1 MIKKLNPVPIEVRQN
16 RKIKKMKVS
25 VIANLNKS
33 FVLFATLCLSFSSL
47 SWAAQINAPLLMP
60 KAEAAT
66 IPNRQSV
73 LTMKDIGASRPIELR
88 GVEGNAYLSLGV
100 RLDEVVTNAR
110 LHLNYTLSPA
120 LLPNLSHLKIYLNDE
135 VLATLPVT
143 RESLAGPQK
152 LDLDLD
158 PRFFTDFN
166 KLHLQLI
173 GHYTNDCEFPLH
185 SSLWANISNMSTLE
199 INLQSIALRNDLA
212 LLPAPFFD
220 KRDNRLLNLP
230 FVFSA
235 KPSLNSLRAAGGI
248 ASWFGALA
256 SYRGAR
262 FPTYLNR
269 LPERYGVVF
278 ATNDERPEF
287 LAKYPK
293 VDAPT
298 ISLVQHPENPTGK
311 LLLILGRNAA
321 DLQLAADALALGKAA
336 MTGTSIT
343 VKTLEYPPR
352 RIAYDAPNW
361 LQSGRPIP
369 LGQLVN
375 SPADLQRQGQLLEP
389 ILINARLPAD
399 LFTWEVKGV
408 PINLKYRYTPPA
420 EQGDA
425 SLKIEINDQFIESI
439 PLLSG
444 TGTREKNRLILPI
457 LDDGSLREQS
467 DVLIPAFH
475 LGSNNQLQFSFSI
488 PSSDNGRCKSS
499 PQGNMRAAI
508 DPDSTLDL
516 SHFYHYA
523 AMPNLAF
530 FANSGFPFTKYA
542 DLAETAI
549 VIPDQPNTF
558 DMEAMFALLG
568 HMGRSTGIPALHFKL
583 IQTKSV
589 QDAKDS
595 DLLVIASGANKD
607 LLASWGKSLPA
618 LLEEG
623 SRTFTPLGKAMDMAY
638 EWFGLSENKTVKSGE
653 GTTFLGSGPL
663 AAIIGFESPLSP
675 SRSIVAFTSTTPAA
689 LTSALDALS
698 DGGKVQYI
706 RGDIALMRGE
716 SVESFRVN
724 DMYYVGELP
733 WWRWIWFHLN
743 HHPLFLTAI
752 GIAIGLFVALLAFGA
767 LRNLAAKRLGQRKK

>member
-1 MIKKLNPVPIEVRQN
+1 
-16 RKIKKMKVS
+16 MKFS
-25 VIANLNKS
+25 VIANLIKS
-33 FVLFATLCLSFSSL
+33 FVLFAALCLSFSSL
-47 SWAAQINAPLLMP
+47 SWAAQTNAPLLLP
-60 KAEAAT
+60 KTEAET
-66 IPNRQSV
+66 TPSRQSI

-88 GVEGNAYLSLGV
+88 GVDGNTYLSLGV
-100 RLDEVVTNAR
+100 RLDEVVTKAR

-120 LLPNLSHLKIYLNDE
+120 LLPIISHIKVYLNDE
-135 VLATLPVT
+135 VLVTLPVT
-143 RESLAGPQK
+143 KESLAGPQK

-158 PRFFTDFN
+158 PRFFTDYN

-185 SSLWANISNMSTLE
+185 SSLWANISNMSTLD

-220 KRDNRLLNLP
+220 QRDNRLLNLP
-230 FVFSA
+230 FVFAA

-248 ASWFGALA
+248 ASWFGVLA

-287 LAKYPK
+287 LAKYPN

-298 ISLVQHPENPTGK
+298 ISLMQHPKNPTGK

-336 MTGTSIT
+336 MTGTSIA

-352 RIAYDAPNW
+352 RAAYDAPNW
-361 LQSGRPIP
+361 LQAGHPVP
-369 LGQLVN
+369 LGKLVN
-375 SPADLQRQGQLLEP
+375 SPADLQRQGQPLEP

-408 PINLKYRYTPPA
+408 PIDLKYRYTPPA

-425 SLKIEINDQFIESI
+425 SLRIEINDQFIEAI
-439 PLLSG
+439 PLLSS
-444 TGTREKNRLILPI
+444 TGTREKNRFILPI
-457 LDDGSLREQS
+457 LDDGSLREQRG
-467 DVLIPAFH
+467 VVIPAFH

-568 HMGRSTGIPALHFKL
+568 HMGRSTGIAALHFKL

-589 QDAKDS
+589 QDAKNS

-623 SRTFTPLGKAMDMAY
+623 SRTFTPLGKAMDIAY
-638 EWFGLSENKTVKSGE
+638 DWFGLSENKTVKSGT
-653 GTTFLGSGPL
+653 GTILLGSGPL

-675 SRSIVAFTSTTPAA
+675 SRSVVAMTSTTPAA
-689 LTSALDALS
+689 LTSALEALS

-706 RGDIALMRGE
+706 RGDIALIRGGN
-716 SVESFRVN
+716 VESFRVN
-724 DMYYVGELP
+724 DVYYVGELP
-733 WWRWIWFHLN
+733 WWRWIWFHLH

-767 LRNLAAKRLGQRKK
+767 LRNLAARRLGQPKK

>member
-1 MIKKLNPVPIEVRQN
+1 MKL
-16 RKIKKMKVS
+16 S
-25 VIANLNKS
+25 LIAS
-33 FVLFATLCLSFSSL
+33 FNQSLVLLATLGLSFSSL
-47 SWAAQINAPLLMP
+47 SWGAQIDPPLLVP
-60 KAEAAT
+60 KTEAAT
-66 IPNRQSV
+66 IPSRQSV
-73 LTMKDIGASRPIELR
+73 LTMKDIGASRPIELK
-88 GVEGNAYLSLGV
+88 GVNSNAYLSLGV
-100 RLDEVVTNAR
+100 RLDEVVTKAK

-120 LLPNLSHLKIYLNDE
+120 LLPNISHLKVYLNDE

-143 RESLAGPQK
+143 KETLAGPQK
-152 LDLDLD
+152 LYLDLD

-166 KLHLQLI
+166 KLHLQFI

-199 INLQSIALRNDLA
+199 INFQSIALRNDLA

-220 KRDNRLLNLP
+220 QRDNRLLSLP
-230 FVFSA
+230 FVFA
-235 KPSLNSLRAAGGI
+235 TQPSLSSLRAAGGI

-262 FPTYLNR
+262 FPAYLNR

-298 ISLVQHPENPTGK
+298 ITMMPHPENPTGK
-311 LLLILGRNAA
+311 VLLILGRNAA
-321 DLQLAADALALGKAA
+321 DLQLAADALVLGKAV
-336 MTGTSIT
+336 MTGTSIA

-352 RIAYDAPNW
+352 RVAYDAPNW

-369 LGQLVN
+369 FGQLVN
-375 SPADLQRQGQLLEP
+375 SPADLQRQGQPLEP

-408 PINLKYRYTPPA
+408 PIDLKYRYTPPA

-425 SLKIEINDQFIESI
+425 NLRIEINDQFIEAI

-444 TGTREKNRLILPI
+444 AGTREKNRLILPL
-457 LDDGSLREQS
+457 LDDGALREQS
-467 DVLIPAFH
+467 GVVIPAFH

-488 PSSDNGRCKSS
+488 PFSDNGRCKSS

-516 SHFYHYA
+516 SHLYHYA

-549 VIPDQPNTF
+549 VIPNQPNTF

-568 HMGRSTGIPALHFKL
+568 HMGRSTGVPALHFKL
-583 IQTKSV
+583 IQAKSV
-589 QDAKDS
+589 KDAKNL
-595 DLLVIASGANKD
+595 DLLVIASGATKD

-618 LLEEG
+618 LLEVG
-623 SRTFTPLGKAMDMAY
+623 SRTLTPLGRAIDMAY
-638 EWFGLSENKTVKSGE
+638 EWVGMSENKTSKSGE
-653 GTTFLGSGPL
+653 GTVLLGSGPL

-675 SRSIVAFTSTTPAA
+675 SRSVVAFTSNTPAA
-689 LTSALDALS
+689 LISALDALS

-716 SVESFRVN
+716 SVESYRVN
-724 DMYYVGELP
+724 DVYYVGELP
-733 WWRWIWFHLN
+733 WWRWIWFHLH

-752 GIAIGLFVALLAFGA
+752 GIAIGFFVALLAFGA
-767 LRNLAAKRLGQRKK
+767 LRSLAAKRLSQPKE

>member
-1 MIKKLNPVPIEVRQN
+1 
-16 RKIKKMKVS
+16 
-25 VIANLNKS
+25 
-33 FVLFATLCLSFSSL
+33 
-47 SWAAQINAPLLMP
+47 
-60 KAEAAT
+60 
-66 IPNRQSV
+66 
-73 LTMKDIGASRPIELR
+73 
-88 GVEGNAYLSLGV
+88 
-100 RLDEVVTNAR
+100 
-110 LHLNYTLSPA
+110 
-120 LLPNLSHLKIYLNDE
+120 LPTLSHLKIYLNDE
-135 VLATLPVT
+135 VLVTLPVT
-143 RESLAGPQK
+143 KESLAGPQK

-158 PRFFTDFN
+158 PRFFIDYN

-185 SSLWANISNMSTLE
+185 SSLWASISNMSKLE
-199 INLQSIALRNDLA
+199 LNLQPIALRNDLA

-220 KRDNRLLNLP
+220 QRDNRLLNLP
-230 FVFSA
+230 FVFAA
-235 KPSLNSLRAAGGI
+235 KPSLDSLRAAGGL

-256 SYRGAR
+256 SYRGTR

-287 LAKYPK
+287 LAKYPN

-298 ISLVQHPENPTGK
+298 ISLIQHPENPTGK
-311 LLLILGRNAA
+311 LLLILGRNSA

-336 MTGTSIT
+336 MTGTSTT
-343 VKTLEYPPR
+343 VKTLEYPAR
-352 RIAYDAPNW
+352 RVAYDAPNW

-375 SPADLQRQGQLLEP
+375 SPADLQRQSQGQGPTLEP

-408 PINLKYRYTPPA
+408 PLDLKYRYTPPA

-425 SLKIEINDQFIESI
+425 SLRVDINDQFIEAI
-439 PLLSG
+439 PLLPS

-457 LDDGSLREQS
+457 LDDGSLREQRG
-467 DVLIPAFH
+467 VVIPAFH
-475 LGSNNQLQFSFSI
+475 LGSNNQLQLSFSI

-549 VIPDQPNTF
+549 VIPDQPNAF

-568 HMGRSTGIPALHFKL
+568 HMGRSTGVAALHFKL

-589 QDAKDS
+589 QDAKNS

-607 LLASWGKSLPA
+607 LLASWGKSIPA

-623 SRTFTPLGKAMDMAY
+623 SRTFTPLGKAMNMAY
-638 EWFGLSENKTVKSGE
+638 DWFGLSENKTVKTGA
-653 GTTFLGSGPL
+653 GTILLGSGPL

-675 SRSIVAFTSTTPAA
+675 SRSVVAMTSTTPAA
-689 LTSALDALS
+689 LTSALEALS

-706 RGDIALMRGE
+706 RGDVALIRGE
-716 SVESFRVN
+716 NIESFRVN
-724 DMYYVGELP
+724 DVYYVGELP
-733 WWRWIWFHLN
+733 WWRWIWFHLH

-752 GIAIGLFVALLAFGA
+752 GIAIGIFVALLAFGA
-767 LRNLAAKRLGQRKK
+767 LRNLAARRLGQPKK

>member
-1 MIKKLNPVPIEVRQN
+1 
-16 RKIKKMKVS
+16 MKVA
-25 VIANLNKS
+25 VITNLNK
-33 FVLFATLCLSFSSL
+33 FFILFAALSLSFMCPL
-47 SWAAQINAPLLMP
+47 WAADIDSP
-60 KAEAAT
+60 KAVEAA
-66 IPNRQSV
+66 IYSRQAV
-73 LTMKDIGASRPIELR
+73 LTMKDIGASRPIELK
-88 GVEGNAYLSLGV
+88 GVEGNAYLSVDV
-100 RLDEVVTNAR
+100 RLDEVVTKAK

-120 LLPNLSHLKIYLNDE
+120 LLPNLSHLKVYLNDE

-143 RESLAGPQK
+143 KESLIGPQK

-158 PRFFTDFN
+158 PRFFIDFN
-166 KLHLQLI
+166 KLHLQFI

-185 SSLWANISNMSTLE
+185 SSLWANISNMSTIDL
-199 INLQSIALRNDLA
+199 NLQSVALRNDLA

-220 KRDNRLLNLP
+220 KRDNRLLTLP
-230 FVFSA
+230 FVFST
-235 KPSLNSLRAAGGI
+235 KPSLHSLRAAGSL

-262 FPTYLNR
+262 FPAYLNR

-278 ATNDERPEF
+278 ATNDKRPEF

-298 ISLVQHPENPTGK
+298 IALMPHPENPTGK
-311 LLLILGRNAA
+311 LLLILGRNTA
-321 DLQLAADALALGKAA
+321 DLQLAADALALGKAV
-336 MTGTSIT
+336 MTGTSIA
-343 VKTLEYPPR
+343 VKTLAYPPR
-352 RIAYDAPNW
+352 RVAYDAPNW

-369 LGQLVN
+369 LGQLVS
-375 SPADLQRQGQLLEP
+375 SPVDLQRQGQPLEP
-389 ILINARLPAD
+389 IIINARLPAD

-408 PINLKYRYTPPA
+408 PIDLKYRYTPPA

-425 SLKIEINDQFIESI
+425 SLRVEINDQFIESI
-439 PLLSG
+439 PLLSSSG
-444 TGTREKNRLILPI
+444 IREKNRLILPL

-467 DVLIPAFH
+467 EVVIPAFH
-475 LGSNNQLQFSFSI
+475 LGSNNQLKFTYSI

-499 PQGNMRAAI
+499 PQGSMRAAI

-558 DMEAMFALLG
+558 DMEAMFAVLG
-568 HMGRSTGIPALHFKL
+568 HMGRSTGVPALHFKL

-589 QDAKDS
+589 QDAKDL

-623 SRTFTPLGKAMDMAY
+623 SRSFTPLGKALDMAY
-638 EWFGLSENKTVKSGE
+638 EWFGLSEKKTSKSGE
-653 GTTFLGSGPL
+653 GTILLGSGPL

-675 SRSIVAFTSTTPAA
+675 SRSVVAVTSNTPTAMI
-689 LTSALDALS
+689 SALDALS

-706 RGDIALMRGE
+706 RGDIALIRGGG
-716 SVESFRVN
+716 VESFRVN
-724 DMYYVGELP
+724 DVYYVGELP
-733 WWRWIWFHLN
+733 WWRWVWFHLN
-743 HHPLFLTAI
+743 HHPLLLTAI
-752 GIAIGLFVALLAFGA
+752 GIAIGLFIALLAFGV
-767 LRNLAAKRLGQRKK
+767 LRSLAAKRLGQYKE

>member
-1 MIKKLNPVPIEVRQN
+1 MKL
-16 RKIKKMKVS
+16 S
-25 VIANLNKS
+25 VIASLNEY
-33 FVLFATLCLSFSSL
+33 FVLLTALCLSFSSL
-47 SWAAQINAPLLMP
+47 SWAAQIDPPLLVP
-60 KAEAAT
+60 KTEAAT
-66 IPNRQSV
+66 IPSRQSV
-73 LTMKDIGASRPIELR
+73 LTMKDIGASRPIELK
-88 GVEGNAYLSLGV
+88 GVNSNAYLSLGV
-100 RLDEVVTNAR
+100 RLDEVVTKAK

-120 LLPNLSHLKIYLNDE
+120 LLPNISHLKIYLNDE

-143 RESLAGPQK
+143 KENPAGPQK
-152 LDLDLD
+152 LDVDLD

-166 KLHLQLI
+166 KLHLQFI

-199 INLQSIALRNDLA
+199 MNLQSIALRNDLA

-220 KRDNRLLNLP
+220 QRDNRLLSLP
-230 FVFSA
+230 FVFA
-235 KPSLNSLRAAGGI
+235 TQPSLSSLRAAGGI

-293 VDAPT
+293 VNAPT
-298 ISLVQHPENPTGK
+298 ISLMQHPENPTGK

-321 DLQLAADALALGKAA
+321 DLQLAADALVLGKAV
-336 MTGTSIT
+336 MTGTSIS

-352 RIAYDAPNW
+352 RLAYDAPNW

-408 PINLKYRYTPPA
+408 PIDLKYRYTPPA

-425 SLKIEINDQFIESI
+425 NLRIEINDQFIEAI

-444 TGTREKNRLILPI
+444 TGTRDKNHLILPL

-467 DVLIPAFH
+467 GVVIPAFH

-488 PSSDNGRCKSS
+488 PFSDNGRCKSS
-499 PQGNMRAAI
+499 PQGDMRAAI

-516 SHFYHYA
+516 SHLYHYA

-568 HMGRSTGIPALHFKL
+568 HMGRSTGVPALHFKL
-583 IQTKSV
+583 IQTNSV
-589 QDAKDS
+589 QDAKNL

-638 EWFGLSENKTVKSGE
+638 EWFGLNGNKTSKSGE
-653 GTTFLGSGPL
+653 GTILLGSGPL

-675 SRSIVAFTSTTPAA
+675 SRSVIALTSNTPTA
-689 LTSALDALS
+689 LTSALDALN

-706 RGDIALMRGE
+706 RGDLALIRGE
-716 SVESFRVN
+716 GVESFRVN
-724 DMYYVGELP
+724 NVYYVGDLP
-733 WWRWIWFHLN
+733 WWRWIWFHLH

-752 GIAIGLFVALLAFGA
+752 GVAIGLFVALLAFGA
-767 LRNLAAKRLGQRKK
+767 LRKLATKRLDPHKK

>member
-1 MIKKLNPVPIEVRQN
+1 
-16 RKIKKMKVS
+16 MKVS
-25 VIANLNKS
+25 VITNLNKS
-33 FVLFATLCLSFSSL
+33 FLLFAALYLNFSPL
-47 SWAAQINAPLLMP
+47 LWADQVDAPLLLP
-60 KAEAAT
+60 KTEAAI
-66 IPNRQSV
+66 IPSRQSI

-88 GVEGNAYLSLGV
+88 GVNSNAYLSLGV
-100 RLDEVVTNAR
+100 RLDEVVTKAK

-120 LLPNLSHLKIYLNDE
+120 LLPSISHLKVYLNDE

-143 RESLAGPQK
+143 KESPAGPQK
-152 LDLDLD
+152 LDVELD

-166 KLHLQLI
+166 KLHLQFI

-185 SSLWANISNMSTLE
+185 SSLWANISNTSTLE
-199 INLQSIALRNDLA
+199 INLHSIALRNDLA
-212 LLPAPFFD
+212 LLPTPFFD
-220 KRDNRLLNLP
+220 QRDNRLLTLP
-230 FVFSA
+230 FVFA
-235 KPSLNSLRAAGGI
+235 TKPSLNSLRAAGSL

-262 FPTYLNR
+262 FPAYLNR

-278 ATNDERPEF
+278 AANDERPEF

-298 ISLVQHPENPTGK
+298 ISLIQHPENPTGK

-321 DLQLAADALALGKAA
+321 DLQLAADALALGKAV
-336 MTGTSIT
+336 MTGTSIA
-343 VKTLEYPPR
+343 VKKLEYPPR

-375 SPADLQRQGQLLEP
+375 SPADLQRQGQPLEP

-399 LFTWEVKGV
+399 LFTWEVKGI
-408 PINLKYRYTPPA
+408 PIDLKYRYTPPA

-425 SLKIEINDQFIESI
+425 NLRIEINDQFIEAI
-439 PLLSG
+439 PLLSS
-444 TGTREKNRLILPI
+444 TGTREKNHLILPI
-457 LDDGSLREQS
+457 LDDGFLREQS
-467 DVLIPAFH
+467 GVMIPAFH

-499 PQGNMRAAI
+499 PQENMRAAI

-568 HMGRSTGIPALHFKL
+568 HMGRSTGVPALHFKL
-583 IQTKSV
+583 IQTKSI
-589 QDAKDS
+589 QSAKDS

-607 LLASWGKSLPA
+607 LLASWGKSLPT

-638 EWFGLSENKTVKSGE
+638 DWFGMNENKTFKPGE
-653 GTTFLGSGPL
+653 SSIFLGSGPL

-675 SRSIVAFTSTTPAA
+675 SRSVVALTANTPTA

-706 RGDIALMRGE
+706 RGDIALMRGGN
-716 SVESFRVN
+716 VESYRVN
-724 DMYYVGELP
+724 DVYYVGELP
-733 WWRWIWFHLN
+733 WWRWIWFHLH
-743 HHPLFLTAI
+743 HHPLFLTTI

-767 LRNLAAKRLGQRKK
+767 LRSLAARRLGQHKK

>member
-1 MIKKLNPVPIEVRQN
+1 
-16 RKIKKMKVS
+16 MKVP

-33 FVLFATLCLSFSSL
+33 FVLLTALCLSFSSL
-47 SWAAQINAPLLMP
+47 AWAAQINAPLLLP

-66 IPNRQSV
+66 TPSRQSI

-88 GVEGNAYLSLGV
+88 GVDGNTYLSLGV
-100 RLDEVVTNAR
+100 RLDEVVTKAR

-120 LLPNLSHLKIYLNDE
+120 LLPIISHIKVYLNDE
-135 VLATLPVT
+135 VVVTLPVT
-143 RESLAGPQK
+143 QESLAGPQK

-158 PRFFTDFN
+158 PRFFTDYN

-220 KRDNRLLNLP
+220 QRDNRLLNLP
-230 FVFSA
+230 FIFSA

-262 FPTYLNR
+262 FPAYLNR

-287 LAKYPK
+287 LAKYPN

-298 ISLVQHPENPTGK
+298 ISLMQHPENPTGK

-336 MTGTSIT
+336 MTGTSIA
-343 VKTLEYPPR
+343 VKTLAYPPR
-352 RIAYDAPNW
+352 RVAYDAPNW
-361 LQSGRPIP
+361 LQSDRPIP

-375 SPADLQRQGQLLEP
+375 NPADLQRQGQPLEP

-399 LFTWEVKGV
+399 LFTWETKGV
-408 PINLKYRYTPPA
+408 PIDLKYRYIPPS
-420 EQGDA
+420 EQGNA
-425 SLKIEINDQFIESI
+425 HLKIEINNQFIEAI
-439 PLLSG
+439 PLLSS
-444 TGTREKNRLILPI
+444 TGVHDKNHLTLPF
-457 LDDGSLREQS
+457 LDDGSFREKS
-467 DVLIPAFH
+467 RVVIPAFH

-488 PSSDNGRCKSS
+488 PPSDNGRCKSS
-499 PQGNMRAAI
+499 PQEDMRAAI

-523 AMPNLAF
+523 AMPNLTF
-530 FANSGFPFTKYA
+530 FVNSGFPFTKYA
-542 DLAETAI
+542 DLAETTI
-549 VIPDQPNTF
+549 IIPDQPNTF
-558 DMEAMFALLG
+558 DMETMFALLG
-568 HMGRSTGIPALHFKL
+568 HMGRSTGAPALHFKL
-583 IQTKSV
+583 IQTKSI
-589 QDAKDS
+589 QSAKDS

-623 SRTFTPLGKAMDMAY
+623 SRTFTPLGKAMDLAY
-638 EWFGLSENKTVKSGE
+638 DWFGMSERKTFKPGE
-653 GTTFLGSGPL
+653 SNIFLGSGPL

-675 SRSIVAFTSTTPAA
+675 SRSVIAFTANTPTA
-689 LTSALDALS
+689 LTLTLDALN
-698 DGGKVQYI
+698 DGGKIQYI

-724 DMYYVGELP
+724 EIYYVGKLP
-733 WWRWIWFHLN
+733 WWRWVWFHLH
-743 HHPLFLTAI
+743 HHPLLLTAI
-752 GIAIGLFVALLAFGA
+752 GIAIGLFVALLTFSA
-767 LRNLAAKRLGQRKK
+767 LRNRAARRLGQHKT

>member
-1 MIKKLNPVPIEVRQN
+1 MITD
-16 RKIKKMKVS
+16 
-25 VIANLNKS
+25 LNKS
-33 FVLFATLCLSFSSL
+33 FVLFAALYLSFASL
-47 SWAAQINAPLLMP
+47 SLAAQTNAHLLVP
-60 KAEAAT
+60 KTEVVTKTEAAT
-66 IPNRQSV
+66 IPSRQSV
-73 LTMKDIGASRPIELR
+73 ITMKDIGASRPIELR
-88 GVEGNAYLSLGV
+88 GVNGNAYLSLGV
-100 RLDEVVTNAR
+100 RLDEVVTKAR
-110 LHLNYTLSPA
+110 LHLTYTLSPA
-120 LLPNLSHLKIYLNDE
+120 LLPTLSHLKIYLNDE
-135 VLATLPVT
+135 VLVTLPVT
-143 RESLAGPQK
+143 KESLAGPQK

-158 PRFFTDFN
+158 PRFFIDYN

-185 SSLWANISNMSTLE
+185 SSLWASISNMSKLE
-199 INLQSIALRNDLA
+199 LNLQPIALRNDLA

-220 KRDNRLLNLP
+220 QRDNRLLNLP
-230 FVFSA
+230 FVFAA
-235 KPSLNSLRAAGGI
+235 KPSLDSLRAAGGL

-256 SYRGAR
+256 SYRGTR

-287 LAKYPK
+287 LAKYPN

-298 ISLVQHPENPTGK
+298 ISLIQHPENPTGK
-311 LLLILGRNAA
+311 LLLILGRNSA

-336 MTGTSIT
+336 MTGTSTT
-343 VKTLEYPPR
+343 VKTLEYPAR
-352 RIAYDAPNW
+352 RVAYDAPNW

-375 SPADLQRQGQLLEP
+375 SPADLQRQSQGQGPTLEP

-408 PINLKYRYTPPA
+408 PLDLKYRYTPPA

-425 SLKIEINDQFIESI
+425 SLRVDINDQFIEAI
-439 PLLSG
+439 PLLPS

-457 LDDGSLREQS
+457 LDDGSLREQRG
-467 DVLIPAFH
+467 VVIPAFH
-475 LGSNNQLQFSFSI
+475 LGSNNQLQLSFSI

-499 PQGNMRAAI
+499 PQGNTRAAI

-568 HMGRSTGIPALHFKL
+568 HMGRSTGVAALHFKL

-589 QDAKDS
+589 QDAKNS

-607 LLASWGKSLPA
+607 LLASWGKSIPA

-623 SRTFTPLGKAMDMAY
+623 SRTFTPLGKAMNMAY
-638 EWFGLSENKTVKSGE
+638 DWFGLSENKTVKTGA
-653 GTTFLGSGPL
+653 GTILLGSGPL

-675 SRSIVAFTSTTPAA
+675 SRSVVAMTSTTPAA
-689 LTSALDALS
+689 LTSALEALS

-706 RGDIALMRGE
+706 RGDVALIRGE
-716 SVESFRVN
+716 NIESFRVN
-724 DMYYVGELP
+724 DVYYVGELP
-733 WWRWIWFHLN
+733 WWRWIWFHLH

-752 GIAIGLFVALLAFGA
+752 GIAIGIFVALLAFGA
-767 LRNLAAKRLGQRKK
+767 LRNLAARRLGQPKK